1 MSSIENIALGTEHA
15 QVTRAKQ
22 RKYGQWIVSALII
35 LLGLTLVNSL
45 WNNPRL
51 RVDIIAEYLFSPLV
65 LKGVLVT
72 IELTIIVFFFGVVL
86 GLGLA
91 LMSQARNPTLRS
103 FAWGVTWVFRA
114 LPPLLQLIIWAFL
127 AALYP
132 QLSLTIPF
140 LDITLFS
147 VDTNLVMKP
156 YVAAVICF
164 TLIEMA
170 YQSEAIRAGLQS
182 VASTQIEAAQALGY
196 SKWQTL
202 TRIIVPQAMP
212 AMLAPSVNNLI
223 ILLKGTSIVS
233 VIGATELLTTVQNV
247 YAETYQII
255 PMLIVAGIWYMIL
268 TSILMLV
275 QRYLEKRYTRG
286 RIAAGGER
294 G

>member
-1 MSSIENIALGTEHA
+1 MSSIENVALGAEQTK
-15 QVTRAKQ
+15 VTRAKQ
-22 RKYGQWIVSALII
+22 KNYGQWIVSALVL
-35 LLGLTLVNSL
+35 LLGLALLSSL

-72 IELTIIVFFFGVVL
+72 IELTAVVFFFGILL

-91 LMSQARNPTLRS
+91 LMGQAKNPTLRS
-103 FAWGVTWVFRA
+103 LAWGITWVFRA

-132 QLSLTIPF
+132 QLSLSIPF

-156 YVAAVICF
+156 YVAAIICF
-164 TLIEMA
+164 TMIEMA
-170 YQSEAIRAGLQS
+170 YQSESIRAGLQS
-182 VASTQIEAAQALGY
+182 VPSAQTEAAQALGY

-268 TSILMLV
+268 TSILMLI
-275 QRYLEKRYTRG
+275 QRYLEQRYTRG
-286 RIAAGGER
+286 RVAAGGER